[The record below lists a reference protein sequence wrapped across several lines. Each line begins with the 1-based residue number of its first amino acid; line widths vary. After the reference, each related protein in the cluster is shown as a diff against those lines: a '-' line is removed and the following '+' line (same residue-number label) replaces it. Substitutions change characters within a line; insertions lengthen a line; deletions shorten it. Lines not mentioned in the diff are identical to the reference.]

1 MKTSFIILSAILLIV
16 SCKSE
21 VKTEAVKSPICI
33 SDSLRGMVKIDTA
46 VIANIDDE
54 IKLTGEISFSDRKVV
69 KVFPFSS
76 GKVMDVRVSIGDK
89 VSKGQVLA
97 VIQSSEVAGNYA
109 DLSAAENDVAVAKKQ
124 ADNAESLFK
133 NGLGSEREYV
143 EARENYLKA
152 KSEASK
158 IQDQININGG
168 GHTSADGKY
177 VITAPLSGYV
187 VEKTIEAGGFIRTD
201 NTNSLF
207 VIGDI
212 SELWLWANVYETD
225 VAKVKPGYTAR
236 VTSLAYPDSVFTGI
250 IDKSNQSLDPVSKV
264 MKVLIRIP
272 NKGLMLKP
280 EMFANVIVQN
290 KEGRR
295 AMQVPESAV
304 VTDLGKSYVVQ
315 YFDSCHLEVR
325 EVQTIKTV
333 NRMTYLQSGIDPGT
347 LVVSG
352 NQVLLYR
359 ALIDNK

>member
-1 MKTSFIILSAILLIV
+1 MKTIIVILSILIFF
-16 SCKSE
+16 SCKTE
-21 VKTEAVKSPICI
+21 VKPATEKMPVCI
-33 SDSLRGMVKIDTA
+33 SDTLKGMISIDTA
-46 VIANIDDE
+46 HLTNIDDE
-54 IKLTGEISFSDRKVV
+54 IRLTGEISFSDRKVV

-76 GKVMDVRVSIGDK
+76 GKVIEVRVSIGDK
-89 VSKGQVLA
+89 VAKGQVLA

-109 DLSAAENDVAVAKKQ
+109 DLAAANNDVAVAKKQ

-152 KSEASK
+152 KAEAGK
-158 IQDQININGG
+158 INEQININGG

-177 VITAPLSGYV
+177 IITAPLSGYV

-212 SELWLWANVYETD
+212 SEVWVWANVYETD
-225 VAKVKPGYTAR
+225 VAKVKPGYKAK
-236 VTSLAYPDSVFTGI
+236 VTTLAYPDSVFVGV

-264 MKVLIRIP
+264 MKVLIRVP
-272 NKGLMLKP
+272 NSGLMLKP
-280 EMFANVIVQN
+280 EMFANIIVEN
-290 KEGRR
+290 KEGKK
-295 AMQVPESAV
+295 AMEVPETAV
-304 VTDLGKSYVVQ
+304 VSDQGKSYVVQ
-315 YFDSCHLEVR
+315 YFDTCHMEVK
-325 EVQTIKTV
+325 EVQAIKTV
-333 NRMTYLQSGIDPGT
+333 NKKTYLQSGIDPGT

>member
-1 MKTSFIILSAILLIV
+1 
-16 SCKSE
+16 
-21 VKTEAVKSPICI
+21 
-33 SDSLRGMVKIDTA
+33 
-46 VIANIDDE
+46 
-54 IKLTGEISFSDRKVV
+54 
-69 KVFPFSS
+69 
-76 GKVMDVRVSIGDK
+76 
-89 VSKGQVLA
+89 
-97 VIQSSEVAGNYA
+97 
-109 DLSAAENDVAVAKKQ
+109 
-124 ADNAESLFK
+124 
-133 NGLGSEREYV
+133 
-143 EARENYLKA
+143 
-152 KSEASK
+152 
-158 IQDQININGG
+158 
-168 GHTSADGKY
+168 
-177 VITAPLSGYV
+177 
-187 VEKTIEAGGFIRTD
+187 
-201 NTNSLF
+201 

-295 AMQVPESAV
+295 ALQVPESAV